1 MGQIERRIEKL
12 AAQMARHDAQVAWPE
27 VDAALT
33 RQTARVRLVVG
44 ARLGTAADHDAMVD
58 ARMKLGEDTPKR
70 EAADLETINR
80 WHRVHGLRD
89 DTGDVRQRLMLRLD
103 AIARRVRD
111 RLQHS
116 QMWIPS

>member
-1 MGQIERRIEKL
+1 MAHLRRRIEQLEEKME
-12 AAQMARHDAQVAWPE
+12 QHDAQLAWPE

-44 ARLGTAADHDAMVD
+44 ERLGTTADHYAMLD
-58 ARMKLGEDTPKR
+58 ARMRLGEDTPER
-70 EAADLETINR
+70 EAADLETISR

>member
-1 MGQIERRIEKL
+1 MANWQRRLERLE
-12 AAQMARHDAQVAWPE
+12 AVQARHDIPAWPE
-27 VDAALT
+27 VDAALN
-33 RQTARVRLVVG
+33 RQTACVRLLVG
-44 ARLGTAADHDAMVD
+44 ERLGTAADHYAMVN
-58 ARMKLGEDTPKR
+58 AREQLGEDTPEQ
-70 EAADLETINR
+70 EAKDLEVINR